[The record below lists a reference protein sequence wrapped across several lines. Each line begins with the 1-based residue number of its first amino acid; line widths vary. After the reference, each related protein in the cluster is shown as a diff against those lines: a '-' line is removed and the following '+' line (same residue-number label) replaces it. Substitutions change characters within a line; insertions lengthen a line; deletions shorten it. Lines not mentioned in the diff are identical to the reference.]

1 MQIKLI
7 VEVVMND
14 SRPASNSARA
24 THYFVRT
31 FIVDYLVKWGN
42 FNILNIKLQGLGNK
56 LKKKNFG
63 DQDVSFVLFLY
74 AKEPST
80 TFYVS
85 KLVYWICWWD
95 ALRRT
100 ENTVFLSP
108 PVPYRTNYGRYQFP
122 F

>member
-42 FNILNIKLQGLGNK
+42 FNILNIKLQGLEK
-56 LKKKNFG
+56 KKKKKNFG

-85 KLVYWICWWD
+85 KLVY
-95 ALRRT
+95 
-100 ENTVFLSP
+100 
-108 PVPYRTNYGRYQFP
+108 
-122 F
+122 